1 MLPITSCTVC
11 RRFTQLFQYSIE
23 SIVNII
29 DEILILDDS
38 CEEDVD
44 YTNFAKYSNIK
55 IIKSDEF
62 GNDLGKK
69 KQYLANI
76 SKHEIVMRWDDD
88 FILYN
93 ADLMRTICDIM
104 REQTLD
110 FVITQNYNI
119 SFSLDYVNASQPY
132 CDEIYIYRKGVL
144 EFQHKKGFP
153 DYPLLHK
160 NHNDLLS
167 KSIDEC
173 LFLHMSNFKSYESIL
188 YRSFMCAFC
197 SQTKYLN
204 YYEWLFYERNKRNP
218 SSEDEL
224 LQFKSINIDYIKK
237 RTYPLTSV
245 KLIQPPLNFEI
256 LNPCLVSFI
265 RDNFKIIFTNDAN
278 FTYEVNLPH

>member
-23 SIVNII
+23 SIANII

-44 YTNFAKYSNIK
+44 YTIFAKYSNIK

-69 KQYLANI
+69 KQYLVNI

-93 ADLMRTICDIM
+93 AELMKNICDIM

-132 CDEIYIYRKGVL
+132 CDEIYIYRKSVL

-188 YRSFMCAFC
+188 YRNFMCAFC

-256 LNPCLVSFI
+256 LNPSLVSFI